1 MTGKTSVWT
10 AVRDQYLLP
19 GLSRVGF
26 PGFVESRSF
35 SKKKKGFG
43 FGTGKDLQGALQRNN
58 VSMSAKHEGRLAEIR
73 EEAYKHLAVGHLND
87 FMALNGP
94 IFKS

>member
-35 SKKKKGFG
+35 SKKKK
-43 FGTGKDLQGALQRNN
+43 KDLALELRKTYKGHFKGIMYLCLQ
-58 VSMSAKHEGRLAEIR
+58 SMKG
-73 EEAYKHLAVGHLND
+73 D
-87 FMALNGP
+87 
-94 IFKS
+94 